1 MPSWPTF
8 EKVVGS
14 GRRESERR
22 MGAVQQ
28 QRLQREGFRLEVTRA
43 GKHYSG
49 GSRKP
54 AADSRR
60 PTRLGTG
67 QDLAAVAC
75 THVVGPTTSC
85 C

>member
-60 PTRLGTG
+60 PTRL
-67 QDLAAVAC
+67 
-75 THVVGPTTSC
+75 SC
-85 C
+85 CGKRKCECSGRQDGNP

>member
-28 QRLQREGFRLEVTRA
+28 QRLQREKA
-43 GKHYSG
+43 S
-49 GSRKP
+49 GSRLP
-54 AADSRR
+54 VLASTTLEGAGNR
-60 PTRLGTG
+60 PPT
-67 QDLAAVAC
+67 LAAPRGWVLAKA
-75 THVVGPTTSC
+75 
-85 C
+85 